1 MASSGSDA
9 AFAYHEPSIS
19 TLLNQGGLLVVLN
32 LINVCLDKLLYC
44 GLIGQLF
51 IGILWG
57 TPGAKWLDTET
68 ERVIQQLGYIGL
80 IMLVYEGGL
89 STSIKSMR
97 ANLLISL
104 CVALTGI
111 GVPMALS
118 FILVKLVSAS
128 PLQAF
133 AAGASL
139 SATSLGT
146 TFTILSTTNL
156 IPTRLGT
163 VTTSAAMLDD
173 VVGLVMVQII
183 SNLGG
188 GTSSFNVITVIRP
201 LFVSIGFALGVFILC
216 AFCFKPILKRA
227 LNMRGNLPQFMGT
240 MHFAFLAQTSVLVG
254 LVAGATY
261 AGTSSLFAAY
271 LAGVITSW
279 FDGLAADICGIN
291 TNKAHNMP
299 VSESGVLGEQTT
311 SEQSTSQDLS
321 NNSTPDTRQTH
332 PCRPHIK
339 VPTGIEVYE
348 KYYRE
353 PVNRILLPLFFASIG
368 FAIPITKMF
377 RGDVVWRGVIYAILM
392 MFGKMVT
399 GLWLVRFSLPSAT
412 TLISIL
418 GRPLSW
424 ALVSCASRK
433 TEDKRKK
440 QSKERGSRPRIQS
453 AVRTEQ
459 SDQNT
464 NATNLDQ
471 NRGNS
476 PSPNQN
482 EHVSGSEPQNP
493 SASPSRTMSL
503 PPKPKSLYPPF
514 ILGLAMVA
522 RGEVGYLIASL
533 AESQG
538 MFSSGS
544 NGEISEIYLVVI
556 WAISICTLVGP
567 ISVGTIVKRVKK
579 LQQSRESLG
588 ADPLG
593 VWGI

>member
-9 AFAYHEPSIS
+9 AFAYHEPTIA
-19 TLLNQGGLLVVLN
+19 TLLNQAGFLVVLN
-32 LINVCLDKLLYC
+32 LINACLDKLLYC

-80 IMLVYEGGL
+80 IMLVYEG
-89 STSIKSMR
+89 
-97 ANLLISL
+97 
-104 CVALTGI
+104 I
-111 GVPMALS
+111 GVPMGLS
-118 FILVKLVSAS
+118 FILMKLVSAS

-133 AAGASL
+133 AAGAAL

-156 IPTRLGT
+156 VSTRLGT
-163 VTTSAAMLDD
+163 VTTGAAMLDD

-188 GTSSFNVITVIRP
+188 SASSFNAITVVRP

-216 AFCFKPILKRA
+216 AFCFKPILRKT
-227 LNMRGNLPQFMGT
+227 LTMRRDLPLFMST
-240 MHFAFLAQTSVLVG
+240 VQFAFLAQTSVLVG

-271 LAGVITSW
+271 LAGVIVSW
-279 FDGLAADICGIN
+279 FDGLAADIRVPN
-291 TNKAHNMP
+291 ADKARNIP
-299 VSESGVLGEQTT
+299 QSEPGVLIEQS
-311 SEQSTSQDLS
+311 SEQSTPQDRPD
-321 NNSTPDTRQTH
+321 NATPSTTQTP
-332 PCRPHIK
+332 PCSPHDEI
-339 VPTGIEVYE
+339 PTGIAVYE
-348 KYYRE
+348 KYYKE
-353 PVNRILLPLFFASIG
+353 PVNRILIPLFFASIG

-377 RGDVVWRGVIYAILM
+377 RGDVIWRGIIYAILM
-392 MFGKMVT
+392 MLGKMVT

-412 TLISIL
+412 TLISIFGKPFSFVL
-418 GRPLSW
+418 F
-424 ALVSCASRK
+424 SCTSSRK
-433 TEDKRKK
+433 SEGKKKKKTTEKNIRP
-440 QSKERGSRPRIQS
+440 QSQS
-453 AVRTEQ
+453 GVRTAQ
-459 SDQNT
+459 SDQAVDASNS
-464 NATNLDQ
+464 DDS
-471 NRGNS
+471 RGN
-476 PSPNQN
+476 PSDSNRN
-482 EHVSGSEPQNP
+482 EPVSGTEPQNT
-493 SASPSRTMSL
+493 SSRSSTMSL

-544 NGEISEIYLVVI
+544 SGEISDIYLVVI

-567 ISVGTIVKRVKK
+567 ISVGTLVKRVKK

>member
-19 TLLNQGGLLVVLN
+19 TLLNQAGLLVVLN

-51 IGILWG
+51 VGILWG

-97 ANLLISL
+97 ANLVISL

-111 GVPMALS
+111 GVPMGLS

-188 GTSSFNVITVIRP
+188 SDLSFNAVTVVRP
-201 LFVSIGFALGVFILC
+201 LFVSIGFGLGVFVLC
-216 AFCFKPILKRA
+216 AFCLKPILRKA
-227 LNMRGNLPQFMGT
+227 LTMRGELPQFMGS
-240 MHFAFLAQTSVLVG
+240 MQFAFLAQTSMLVG

-271 LAGVITSW
+271 LAGVIISW
-279 FDGLAADICGIN
+279 FDGLAADSHIPN
-291 TNKAHNMP
+291 TNTDRDISQ
-299 VSESGVLGEQTT
+299 SERGVLGGQAT
-311 SEQSTSQDLS
+311 SEQSTPYRSDNAAPSMPLEPS
-321 NNSTPDTRQTH
+321 FN
-332 PCRPHIK
+332 PHEK

-348 KYYRE
+348 KYYKE
-353 PVNRILLPLFFASIG
+353 PVNRILIPLFFASIG

-377 RGDVVWRGVIYAILM
+377 RGDVVWRGIIYAILM
-392 MFGKMVT
+392 IFGKMVT
-399 GLWLVRFSLPSAT
+399 GIWLVRFSLPSTT
-412 TLISIL
+412 TLLSTL
-418 GRPLSW
+418 ERPFSW
-424 ALVSCASRK
+424 ALFSCTSRK
-433 TEDKRKK
+433 SEDKKK
-440 QSKERGSRPRIQS
+440 KKEKEKDTRPRRQT

-459 SDQNT
+459 SDR
-464 NATNLDQ
+464 NADAKNSAEH
-471 NRGNS
+471 RGN
-476 PSPNQN
+476 
-482 EHVSGSEPQNP
+482 PQNP
-493 SASPSRTMSL
+493 NRNEPVSETEPQTTSPNPSSTMSL

-538 MFSSGS
+538 MLSSGS
-544 NGEISEIYLVVI
+544 NGEISDIYLVVI

-567 ISVGTIVKRVKK
+567 IAVGTIVKRVKK
-579 LQQSRESLG
+579 LQQARGPLG

>member
-9 AFAYHEPSIS
+9 AFAYHEPTIA
-19 TLLNQGGLLVVLN
+19 TLLNQAGFLVVLN
-32 LINVCLDKLLYC
+32 LINACLDKLLYC

-97 ANLLISL
+97 ANLIISL
-104 CVALTGI
+104 CVAFTGI
-111 GVPMALS
+111 GVPMGLS
-118 FILVKLVSAS
+118 FILMKLVSAS

-133 AAGASL
+133 AAGAAL

-156 IPTRLGT
+156 VSTRLGT
-163 VTTSAAMLDD
+163 VTTGAAMLDD

-188 GTSSFNVITVIRP
+188 SASSFNAITVVRP

-216 AFCFKPILKRA
+216 AFCFKPILRKT
-227 LNMRGNLPQFMGT
+227 LTMRRDLPLFMST
-240 MHFAFLAQTSVLVG
+240 VQFAFLAQTSVLVG

-271 LAGVITSW
+271 LAGVIVSW
-279 FDGLAADICGIN
+279 FDGLAADIRVPN
-291 TNKAHNMP
+291 ADKARNIP
-299 VSESGVLGEQTT
+299 QSEPGVLIEQS
-311 SEQSTSQDLS
+311 SEQSTPQDRPD
-321 NNSTPDTRQTH
+321 NATPSTTQTP
-332 PCRPHIK
+332 PCSPHDEI
-339 VPTGIEVYE
+339 PTGIAVYE
-348 KYYRE
+348 KYYKE
-353 PVNRILLPLFFASIG
+353 PVNRILIPLFFASIG

-377 RGDVVWRGVIYAILM
+377 RGDVIWRGIIYAILM
-392 MFGKMVT
+392 MLGKMVT

-412 TLISIL
+412 TLISIFGKPFSFVL
-418 GRPLSW
+418 F
-424 ALVSCASRK
+424 SCTSSRK
-433 TEDKRKK
+433 SEGKKKKKTTEKNIRP
-440 QSKERGSRPRIQS
+440 QSQS
-453 AVRTEQ
+453 GVRTAQ
-459 SDQNT
+459 SDQAVDASNS
-464 NATNLDQ
+464 DDS
-471 NRGNS
+471 RGN
-476 PSPNQN
+476 PSDSNRN
-482 EHVSGSEPQNP
+482 EPVSGTEPQNT
-493 SASPSRTMSL
+493 SSRSSTMSL

-544 NGEISEIYLVVI
+544 SGEISDIYLVVI

-567 ISVGTIVKRVKK
+567 ISVGTLVKRVKK